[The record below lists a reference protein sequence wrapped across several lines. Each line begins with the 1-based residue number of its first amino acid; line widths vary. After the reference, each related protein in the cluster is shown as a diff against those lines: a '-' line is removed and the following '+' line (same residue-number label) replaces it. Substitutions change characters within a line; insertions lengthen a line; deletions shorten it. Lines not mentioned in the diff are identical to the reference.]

1 MGHPDNGLAEFH
13 WLIEVLQTV
22 DVGVLV
28 LDLDYKIT
36 AWNGFMEN
44 NSGID
49 SVDALG
55 QSLFDV
61 FDDLYVEWFKHKAD
75 TVLQLRNRS
84 FTTWEQRPYV
94 FQFRN
99 NRPITGVT
107 EYMYQN
113 CTFIPVLG
121 TTGAVENLAV
131 IVYDVT
137 DIATSKLELKAAND
151 RLALLSRT
159 DGLTQLFNRAYWEE
173 LFHTEFMR
181 QQRKEHDMC
190 LIMFD
195 IDHFKK
201 VNDNYGHQAGDDVI
215 RSVAQAI
222 RDNSRATD
230 ISGRYG
236 GEEFAIL
243 LIDSNE
249 ENTFQFAE
257 RLREHIAATT
267 VPTEAGD
274 LNVTVSLGIS
284 RWKESFEHHGQWIE
298 AADQALY
305 QSKEAGRNTTT
316 IASS

>member
-1 MGHPDNGLAEFH
+1 MSRGDNQLAEFH

-28 LDLDYKIT
+28 LDLEYKIT

-49 SVDALG
+49 SSEALDR
-55 QSLFDV
+55 SLFDV
-61 FDDLYVEWFKHKAD
+61 FEDISIEWFKHKAD
-75 TVLQLRNRS
+75 TVIQLRNRA

-94 FQFRN
+94 FKFRN
-99 NRPITGVT
+99 TRPITGVT

-113 CTFIPVLG
+113 CTFIPVIG
-121 TTGAVENLAV
+121 TTGQVQNLAV

-137 DIATSKLELKAAND
+137 DIATSKLELSAAND
-151 RLALLSRT
+151 RLAELSRT
-159 DGLTQLFNRAYWEE
+159 DGLTGLYNRAYWEE

-181 QQRKEHDMC
+181 QQRLARDMC

-215 RSVAQAI
+215 RAVSNAI
-222 RDNSRATD
+222 QVNSRATD

-236 GEEFAIL
+236 GEEFSIL
-243 LIDSNE
+243 LIDSDE
-249 ENTFQFAE
+249 DNTLAFAE
-257 RLREHIAATT
+257 RLRQKIESTA
-267 VPTEAGD
+267 VDTEAGT
-274 LNVTVSLGIS
+274 LKVTVSLGIS
-284 RWKESFEHHGQWIE
+284 IWRESFEHHGQWIE

-305 QSKEAGRNTTT
+305 QSKEGGRNRTTV
-316 IASS
+316 ASS

>member
-1 MGHPDNGLAEFH
+1 MSHNDQSLSEFH

-22 DVGVLV
+22 DIGVLV

-49 SVDALG
+49 GVDALDK
-55 QSLFDV
+55 SIFDV
-61 FDDLYVEWFKHKAD
+61 FDELSVEWFKHKAD
-75 TVLQLRNRS
+75 TVVQLRNRA

-99 NRPITGVT
+99 TRPITGVT

-113 CTFIPVLG
+113 CTFIPVVG
-121 TTGAVENLAV
+121 TTGEVQNLAV

-137 DIATSKLELKAAND
+137 DIATSKLELKSANE

-159 DGLTQLFNRAYWEE
+159 DGLTKLLNRAYWEE
-173 LFHTEFMR
+173 LLEIEYMR
-181 QQRKEHDMC
+181 QQRNVREMC

-215 RSVAQAI
+215 RAVSDAV
-222 RDNSRATD
+222 RENSRATD
-230 ISGRYG
+230 VSGRYG
-236 GEEFAIL
+236 GEEFTIL
-243 LIDSNE
+243 LLDSSI
-249 ENTFQFAE
+249 ENAYQFSE
-257 RLREHIAATT
+257 RLRESIANTS
-267 VPTEAGD
+267 VKTEAGD
-274 LNVTVSLGIS
+274 LSVTVSLGVAAFS
-284 RWKESFEHHGQWIE
+284 ETYQHHGQWIE
-298 AADQALY
+298 AADKALY
-305 QSKEAGRNTTT
+305 ESKEGGRNKTS
-316 IASS
+316 IAGA